1 MLSCMYFTG
10 NTELSIKFDMVQA
23 NCGCGKCDLKS
34 LISTGCPKP
43 CRNVPFMYLD
53 TLSLNQKQKDILILK
68 LQEDAEAIVDQ
79 WDTIVDQFSSWM
91 EANVSLEVYKKIL
104 LSVPGMT
111 SAVSNIHM
119 LSDRKQEIMA
129 AKSHLECIA
138 MLSDYYSWFNYSILK
153 TVVIQATK
161 RTHKD
166 ASEFHLSLR
175 SYIDQLDEYCRRN
188 IFECPAPLLMSSKK
202 GTTFLVL
209 KVTEDQ
215 LSTVNMVSAEKIA
228 VFTAELMKPFEI
240 QEYVMNLHT
249 VGKGCMELVYSLPQ
263 CITNELFPLNEDRC
277 KNLAMLGV
285 MEVITKYYHYKKDHV
300 SDVWITLCIQLYKVI
315 CIYL

>member
-1 MLSCMYFTG
+1 
-10 NTELSIKFDMVQA
+10 
-23 NCGCGKCDLKS
+23 
-34 LISTGCPKP
+34 
-43 CRNVPFMYLD
+43 
-53 TLSLNQKQKDILILK
+53 
-68 LQEDAEAIVDQ
+68 
-79 WDTIVDQFSSWM
+79 
-91 EANVSLEVYKKIL
+91 
-104 LSVPGMT
+104 
-111 SAVSNIHM
+111 
-119 LSDRKQEIMA
+119 
-129 AKSHLECIA
+129 
-138 MLSDYYSWFNYSILK
+138 
-153 TVVIQATK
+153 
-161 RTHKD
+161 
-166 ASEFHLSLR
+166 
-175 SYIDQLDEYCRRN
+175 
-188 IFECPAPLLMSSKK
+188 MSSKK

-228 VFTAELMKPFEI
+228 LFTAELMKPFEI

-277 KNLAMLGV
+277 NNLAMLGV